1 MSKSYKFILL
11 QDTWFGVLH
20 HVCGEHSWGGGECK
34 HDPEAVSNQ
43 EKAYLQKSS
52 KVMAALRNVVLD
64 KKWLAHIAF
73 YVRFR

>member
-43 EKAYLQKSS
+43 EKAYLQK
-52 KVMAALRNVVLD
+52 
-64 KKWLAHIAF
+64 
-73 YVRFR
+73 

>member
-1 MSKSYKFILL
+1 MVS
-11 QDTWFGVLH
+11 TA
-20 HVCGEHSWGGGECK
+20 GEVVNAVN
-34 HDPEAVSNQ
+34 AVSNQ

-52 KVMAALRNVVLD
+52 KVMAAVRNVVLD